1 MSCLEGDSLIKEIE
15 RSLENHNREERKNL
29 LTYEDEF
36 EEDDL
41 EDPNRLL

>member
-1 MSCLEGDSLIKEIE
+1 LIKEIE

-41 EDPNRLL
+41 EDPSRLL